1 MKTNNNEVNN
11 EAPDDTVKEDE
22 VKSSDEQENEKF
34 GTISCGLKLVWSK
47 SYTNYIDYHN
57 KCENEPQKLRMASNI
72 LIALTGAFE
81 AYKNMNQK
89 QFEEIVK
96 SFTSSE
102 RIDSV
107 IK

>member
-1 MKTNNNEVNN
+1 MKTNNNEVSN
-11 EAPDDTVKEDE
+11 ETTDDTIKEDE

-47 SYTNYIDYHN
+47 RYTNYVDYHN
-57 KCENEPQKLRMASNI
+57 KCENEHQKLRMASHI

-81 AYKNMNQK
+81 AYKNMDQK

-102 RIDSV
+102 KIDSV